1 MAEPQNTPLRLVDP
15 GTGIFGDFDECP
27 TCAEWQRKYNGLL
40 SQLALLRADKEKEA
54 RQHDL
59 WPQALRLFEWWKFAT
74 GHKKSR
80 WTADRFWTV
89 ERFLREEGY
98 ADCVKALQGLF
109 RSEWHMKRGK
119 YQDRE
124 GSVFDEFERVFG
136 TQAEF
141 EKWRDSIPPPSQ
153 ETVDFFEWFDRL
165 PG

>member
-1 MAEPQNTPLRLVDP
+1 MAAKALRLVDP
-15 GTGIFGDFDECP
+15 TTGEITEECP
-27 TCAEWQRKYNGLL
+27 TCKEWARKYHGAMA
-40 SQLALLRADKEKEA
+40 QLGRLRADKEAEA
-54 RQHDL
+54 QQHDL

-109 RSEWHMKRGK
+109 RSDWHMKRGK
-119 YQDRE
+119 YTDRE

-141 EKWRDSIPPPSQ
+141 EKWRDAIPPPSK
-153 ETVDFFEWFDRL
+153 ETIEFFDWFDRL